1 MECKGLSTYE
11 KGDNPMINRFF
22 EDRKDCFDKGT
33 KAEQIV
39 YRYLRDKRD
48 LNLINVTKDKKYQD
62 IDVDFLLDYKNRT
75 FYVEVKTDYKISQTK
90 RFLLEYNTY
99 KDDKVWRGWMDKSK
113 TNYLIWYSF
122 ELNTMFILDFR
133 KLKAWADT
141 QPKKRIKNPRENC
154 PMDAVFI
161 DISKCKELGIL
172 KETIEN
178 VS

>member
-1 MECKGLSTYE
+1 MGNDFYNKHKKS
-11 KGDNPMINRFF
+11 
-22 EDRKDCFDKGT
+22 FDKGT

-39 YRYLRDKRD
+39 YNYLTDKRKMK
-48 LNLINVTKDKKYQD
+48 LTNVTSKREYQD

-133 KLKAWADT
+133 KLKEWADT
-141 QPKKRIKNPRENC
+141 QPKKRINNPFEKC
-154 PMDAVFI
+154 QFDAVFI
-161 DISKCKELGIL
+161 EIDKCKELGIL
-172 KETIEN
+172 RETIED
-178 VS
+178 VA

>member
-1 MECKGLSTYE
+1 ME
-11 KGDNPMINRFF
+11 NRFF

-99 KDDKVWRGWMDKSK
+99 KDDKVWRGW
-113 TNYLIWYSF
+113 TRVRR
-122 ELNTMFILDFR
+122 T
-133 KLKAWADT
+133 T
-141 QPKKRIKNPRENC
+141 
-154 PMDAVFI
+154 
-161 DISKCKELGIL
+161 
-172 KETIEN
+172 
-178 VS
+178 